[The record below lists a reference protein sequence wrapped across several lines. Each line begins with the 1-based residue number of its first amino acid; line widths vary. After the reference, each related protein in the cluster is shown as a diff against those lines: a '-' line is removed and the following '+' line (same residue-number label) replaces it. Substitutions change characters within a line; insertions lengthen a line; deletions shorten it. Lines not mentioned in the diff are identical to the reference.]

1 MATDTRDSPL
11 ARLRPRRETLLWGSV
26 LVTLELGLLTAHV
39 LVGSSSPLSP
49 GGLRLW
55 VYPFVWINVGLWAVV
70 RTEPAAVES
79 STRQRALAGV
89 LVAGYFGVLAY
100 TGGLVGHGTP
110 EGAGVVNVVWGTVPP
125 GWAPVVTYAGSGLTL
140 TLVPYR
146 VVGYLA
152 LAYLVYVTV
161 LDAAGALLGSLLGL
175 LSCVS
180 CTFPVLAGFVTGL
193 AGAGTA
199 LATAVTTNAYLL
211 STGAFVVTVGLLAW
225 RPRLG
230 SGPPVRR

>member
-100 TGGLVGHGTP
+100 TGGLVGHGTS

-152 LAYLVYVTV
+152 LAYLVYATV
-161 LDAAGALLGSLLGL
+161 LDAARSAVTGLLGL

-180 CTFPVLAGFVTGL
+180 CSWPVLASLATGVAGSGSGL
-193 AGAGTA
+193 AA
-199 LATAVTTNAYLL
+199 AVTTGSYGL
-211 STGAFVVTVGLLAW
+211 STLVFLATVALLYW
-225 RPRLG
+225 RPFG
-230 SGPPVRR
+230 SGA